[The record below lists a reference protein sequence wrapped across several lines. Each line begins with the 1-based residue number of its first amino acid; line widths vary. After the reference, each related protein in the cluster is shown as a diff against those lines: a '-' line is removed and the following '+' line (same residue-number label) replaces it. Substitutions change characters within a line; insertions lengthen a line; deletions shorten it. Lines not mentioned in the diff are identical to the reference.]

1 MEVHWLQQRGT
12 DVPPLADWLSAAEL
26 LCLGGLRFEKRRA
39 DWRLGRWTAK
49 ATVATYLGIPR
60 RCGSLREIEVRPEPL
75 GAPVVWI
82 GNERAP
88 VTISLTHRDGVAV
101 CAIAAPGVEL
111 GCDVEAAESR
121 SAAFVADYF
130 TPAERA
136 FVEQAPGAERPQRIA
151 LLWSAKESALKALR
165 IGLRMDT
172 RDIAVSISRASG
184 ADPWS
189 PLRVSCHGRNFHGWW
204 RSAGQL
210 VHTVVAAP
218 TAGSPARLMK
228 EDCP

>member
-1 MEVHWLQQRGT
+1 MEIWWLQQRGA
-12 DVPPLADWLSAAEL
+12 DVPPLDDWLSAAEL
-26 LCLGGLRFEKRRA
+26 LCLRGLRFEKRRA

-49 ATVATYLGIPR
+49 AAIANYLGLPR
-60 RCGSLREIEVRPEPL
+60 RRGSLREIEVRPEPL
-75 GAPVVWI
+75 GAPLLWI
-82 GNERAP
+82 GNARAP
-88 VTISLTHRDGVAV
+88 VTISLTHRNGVAV
-101 CAIAAPGVEL
+101 CAIAAAGVEL
-111 GCDVEAAESR
+111 GCDLEIAETR
-121 SAAFVADYF
+121 SAGFVADYF

-136 FVEQAPGAERPQRIA
+136 FVGQAADGERTQRIA

-172 RDIAVSISRASG
+172 REVAVSISRGTG

-218 TAGSPARLMK
+218 TAGLPSMLGG
-228 EDCP
+228 D